1 MYMPRLLR
9 SALLLCL
16 FLLTLAPARGAE
28 PGEIRITAANGTE
41 LTLLRHAAEGEFLV
55 LWVGGSGGL
64 TERGRLVGQALAG
77 MGIEVWQIDFAETL
91 FQMGGSNFLRN
102 LDPHYLV
109 ELIEIAHARSGKKIV
124 LFSRGYGAIPVLRAA
139 TLWQLASDTRAHL
152 SGVILVSPDLLAGVP
167 ELGMEPEYLPISR
180 ATNIPLMIMQAG
192 QRSNR
197 SYFPRL
203 LEQLRSRN
211 PNVYYSFMPGVAG
224 LFYHGDTSPATL
236 AKLARLPAEL
246 PGVIRLLDAT
256 PRDNIAPAYTPPGKI
271 TARLDSVLKPYRASP
286 IPTPINLQDAEGKQF
301 VLKDYTGRITVVNF
315 WASWCPPC
323 VEEIPSLN
331 RLIEKMRGNPF
342 ELVSIN
348 YAESPETIA
357 AFLKQVRVDFPVLLD
372 RDASVATQ
380 WNVIAFPSTF
390 VIGPD
395 GKIRYGVNAAISW
408 DSQDVVNKLNR
419 LLEK

>member
-1 MYMPRLLR
+1 MPRLLSTTLLLLI
-9 SALLLCL
+9 SALSVAAGKAA
-16 FLLTLAPARGAE
+16 APE
-28 PGEIRITAANGTE
+28 EIHFTAANGTD
-41 LTLLRHAAEGEFLV
+41 LTLYRHAAEGEFLV

-64 TERGRLVGQALAG
+64 TERGREVGTALATR
-77 MGIEVWQIDFAETL
+77 GIEVWQIDFAETL

-102 LDPHYLV
+102 LEPRYIV
-109 ELIEIAHARSGKKIV
+109 ELIEIGHARTGKKVV

-139 TLWQLASDTRAHL
+139 TLWQQASDTRAHL
-152 SGVILVSPDLLAGVP
+152 SGVILISPDLLAGVP
-167 ELGMEPEYLPISR
+167 ELGMAPEYLPISR

-211 PNVYYSFMPGVAG
+211 PNVYYSIMPGVAG

-246 PGVIRLLDAT
+246 PGAIHLLEAT
-256 PRDNIAPAYTPPGKI
+256 PRDGVAPAYTPPGKI
-271 TARLDSVLKPYRASP
+271 TARLDSVLKPYRANP
-286 IPTPINLQDAEGKQF
+286 IPPTIDLQDAGGKRF
-301 VLKDYTGRITVVNF
+301 VLNDYTGRITVVNF

-331 RLIEKMRGNPF
+331 RLLAKMRSKPF

-357 AFLKQVRVDFPVLLD
+357 AFLKQVRVDFPVLMD

-408 DSQDVVNKLNR
+408 DSQDVVDKLNKL
-419 LLEK
+419 LEQ

>member
-1 MYMPRLLR
+1 MSMPRLLSTTLLLLI
-9 SALLLCL
+9 SALSVAAGKAA
-16 FLLTLAPARGAE
+16 APE
-28 PGEIRITAANGTE
+28 EIHFTAANGTD
-41 LTLLRHAAEGEFLV
+41 LTLYRHAAEGEFLV

-64 TERGRLVGQALAG
+64 TERGREVGTALATR
-77 MGIEVWQIDFAETL
+77 GIEVWQIDFAETL

-102 LDPHYLV
+102 LEPRYIV
-109 ELIEIAHARSGKKIV
+109 ELIEIGHARTGKKVV

-139 TLWQLASDTRAHL
+139 TLWQQASDTRAHL
-152 SGVILVSPDLLAGVP
+152 SGVILISPDLLAGVP
-167 ELGMEPEYLPISR
+167 ELGMAPEYLPISR

-211 PNVYYSFMPGVAG
+211 PNVYYSIMPGVAG

-246 PGVIRLLDAT
+246 PGAIHLLEAT
-256 PRDNIAPAYTPPGKI
+256 PRDGVAPAYTPPGKI
-271 TARLDSVLKPYRASP
+271 TARLDSVLKPYRANP
-286 IPTPINLQDAEGKQF
+286 IPPTIDLQDAGGKRF
-301 VLKDYTGRITVVNF
+301 VLNDYTGRITVVNF

-331 RLIEKMRGNPF
+331 RLLAKMRSKPF

-357 AFLKQVRVDFPVLLD
+357 AFLKQVRVDFPVLMD

-408 DSQDVVNKLNR
+408 DSQDVVDKLNKL
-419 LLEK
+419 LEQ